1 MTVRKFL
8 NDPEA
13 QGPWLSIRD
22 RQTSESAVEIRL
34 NGKNLAQDKGIIPV
48 GSQPLITVMAQTDFS
63 FRDDTGKPTGN
74 DRKQALDQENTLGL
88 YPVSAFS
95 LGT

>member
-1 MTVRKFL
+1 M
-8 NDPEA
+8 
-13 QGPWLSIRD
+13 
-22 RQTSESAVEIRL
+22 
-34 NGKNLAQDKGIIPV
+34 
-48 GSQPLITVMAQTDFS
+48 TVMAQTDFS